1 VADVG
6 GNPLSGV
13 GFAMGDVVIELVLE
27 DAGVIPAGI
36 GEKPQVLVT
45 VFDEATLPESLK
57 AAVMLRE
64 AGLRTV
70 VYPEA
75 DKMGKQFKFADK
87 LDIPVAV
94 ILGPDEVK
102 AGQVAVKNLKSREQ
116 VVAAR
121 EDLVSEVE
129 KFLPSVG

>member
-1 VADVG
+1 
-6 GNPLSGV
+6 
-13 GFAMGDVVIELVLE
+13 VV
-27 DAGVIPAGI
+27 PAKL

-45 VFDEATLPESLK
+45 VFDDTTLAESLK
-57 AAVMLRE
+57 AAVILRE

-94 ILGPDEVK
+94 ILGPDEVE
-102 AGQVAVKNLKSREQ
+102 AGQVAVKNLKTRDQ
-116 VVAAR
+116 VVVER
-121 EDLVSEVE
+121 SELVERVE
-129 KFLPSVG
+129 KFLPSAS